1 MRLLSSKCASLEEF
15 AVSRLLERK
24 TTAIKRVSY
33 QFLRS
38 SRNLQ
43 FSHLPHPSP
52 PHPATPTSCC
62 HKHIKTCQDIKIIN
76 PCSLTFKKGSHSL
89 AASSGGHV
97 VVLLKKCQT
106 NKEQTIGEKEKRK
119 KKPDSVYILHARCDQ
134 CIQPCGIPGQRA
146 CVSPP
151 ERLNLLF

>member
-43 FSHLPHPSP
+43 FSHP
-52 PHPATPTSCC
+52 PHPATPPSCC

-76 PCSLTFKKGSHSL
+76 PCSLTFKKGSRSL
-89 AASSGGHV
+89 AASSGRRV

-106 NKEQTIGEKEKRK
+106 NKEQTIGAKEIK
-119 KKPDSVYILHARCDQ
+119 KKKKTPRFGVHPPMRSMHSALRY
-134 CIQPCGIPGQRA
+134 PRA
-146 CVSPP
+146 TCL
-151 ERLNLLF
+151 RLSS